1 MPRRMPTS
9 AFAGLN
15 KPQAAP
21 GVRAKWQ
28 KARPG
33 KRDVA
38 LAQDGVEEEVFIS
51 AERPIRL

>member
-1 MPRRMPTS
+1 MPTS